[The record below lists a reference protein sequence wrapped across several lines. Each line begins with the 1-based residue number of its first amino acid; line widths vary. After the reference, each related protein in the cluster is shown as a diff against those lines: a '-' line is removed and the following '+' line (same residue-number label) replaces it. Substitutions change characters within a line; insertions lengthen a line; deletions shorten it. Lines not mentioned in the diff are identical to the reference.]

1 MILWSNMSRID
12 IFYVSVFFR
21 ERGGQQSILRGT
33 TLSDHFPIILN
44 IREDIRPIKKQ
55 RRIPKSI
62 FSDSKLAWD
71 VEEIW
76 RLHMQSPLN
85 ILEKVSRALENISL
99 FFKKQVELCY
109 EAYTT
114 QEQNSRRAVA
124 SLQHLLEKHP
134 WL

>member
-1 MILWSNMSRID
+1 MP
-12 IFYVSVFFR
+12 
-21 ERGGQQSILRGT
+21 GT
-33 TLSDHFPIILN
+33 TLSDHFSIILN

-99 FFKKQVELCY
+99 FFKKQAELCY
-109 EAYTT
+109 EAYIT
-114 QEQNSRRAVA
+114 QEKNARRAVA
-124 SLQHLLEKHP
+124 ALQRLLVGR
-134 WL
+134 